1 MDRSGSESN
10 TSHVSSDVAV
20 IPVIEESARILKR
33 KVETGKVRIEKKV
46 VSERQTLRAP
56 VRHEHVEIERVEVNR
71 PVDEYP
77 DIRVEGDTTII
88 PVVEETFEVIKR
100 LVLKEEIRVQ
110 KITDEDI
117 QDLQAE
123 LRREQVEIHRLSEGE

>member
-1 MDRSGSESN
+1 MRNESD

-33 KVETGKVRIEKKV
+33 KVETGKVRIEKRV

-56 VRHEHVEIERVEVNR
+56 VSREHVEIERVEINQ
-71 PVDEYP
+71 PIDEYP
-77 DIRVEGDTTII
+77 DIRVEGDTTVI
-88 PVVEETFEVIKR
+88 PVVEETYEVVKR

-110 KITDEDI
+110 KITDEEI
-117 QDLQAE
+117 QDLKAE
-123 LRREQVEIHRLSEGE
+123 LRKEQVEIHRLSEGE